1 MEEVAATPVVA
12 PVEEVAAPVE
22 EVAAPVVEEVAA
34 PVVEEVAAPAV
45 EEVAAPVVE
54 EVAAP
59 VVEEVAAPVVEE
71 VAAPV
76 VEEVAAPVVE
86 EVAAP
91 VVEEVAAP
99 VVEEVAAPV
108 VEEVAAP
115 VVEDVAAPV
124 VEEVAAPVVEEVAA
138 PVVVEEAPVV
148 EEVGAEEVKPA
159 ETATEEAVG
168 DACCTPKGC
177 TTEQAKPAVAPAPS
191 AGVNVG
197 AGDAEDAAGKQ
208 TRAQKKMMKAMSKLN
223 LKHVPGIMKV
233 VMRRKGNILF
243 SIHGGEVYKAPGSD
257 TYIVFGEAQPEDLIS
272 ASQRNAVKNITKAT
286 EAAKKPEIIEE
297 DPAAEEDDETIDTE
311 GVEEKDIEL
320 VMQQAG
326 VTRGKAVKAL
336 KKNSNDIVN
345 AIMELTM

>member
-1 MEEVAATPVVA
+1 MSEVAATPVVEETPVVAVQEEAAPAAEEVA
-12 PVEEVAAPVE
+12 PVEEVTAVE
-22 EVAAPVVEEVAA
+22 EAAPVVEAEPVVEEAA
-34 PVVEEVAAPAV
+34 PVVEAAAPAV
-45 EEVAAPVVE
+45 EEPAAVEEAAPAVEETPVVE
-54 EVAAP
+54 EAASAAVEEPAP
-59 VVEEVAAPVVEE
+59 VEEA
-71 VAAPV
+71 
-76 VEEVAAPVVE
+76 
-86 EVAAP
+86 
-91 VVEEVAAP
+91 
-99 VVEEVAAPV
+99 
-108 VEEVAAP
+108 
-115 VVEDVAAPV
+115 
-124 VEEVAAPVVEEVAA
+124 
-138 PVVVEEAPVV
+138 APVV

-159 ETATEEAVG
+159 EAPVESCATQ
-168 DACCTPKGC
+168 ACCDEPK
-177 TTEQAKPAVAPAPS
+177 AAPIPIPQVS
-191 AGVNVG
+191 AGAATAAG

-286 EAAKKPEIIEE
+286 EAVKKPEIIEE
-297 DPAAEEDDETIDTE
+297 DPAAEEGDEDVDTE

>member
-1 MEEVAATPVVA
+1 MHQLRHQSR
-12 PVEEVAAPVE
+12 AAPPRHAHE
-22 EVAAPVVEEVAA
+22 PK
-34 PVVEEVAAPAV
+34 AAPA
-45 EEVAAPVVE
+45 
-54 EVAAP
+54 
-59 VVEEVAAPVVEE
+59 
-71 VAAPV
+71 
-76 VEEVAAPVVE
+76 
-86 EVAAP
+86 
-91 VVEEVAAP
+91 
-99 VVEEVAAPV
+99 
-108 VEEVAAP
+108 
-115 VVEDVAAPV
+115 
-124 VEEVAAPVVEEVAA
+124 
-138 PVVVEEAPVV
+138 
-148 EEVGAEEVKPA
+148 
-159 ETATEEAVG
+159 
-168 DACCTPKGC
+168 
-177 TTEQAKPAVAPAPS
+177 PAPE
-191 AGVNVG
+191 AAAAG

-286 EAAKKPEIIEE
+286 EAVKKPEIIEE
-297 DPAAEEDDETIDTE
+297 DPAAEEGDEDVDTE